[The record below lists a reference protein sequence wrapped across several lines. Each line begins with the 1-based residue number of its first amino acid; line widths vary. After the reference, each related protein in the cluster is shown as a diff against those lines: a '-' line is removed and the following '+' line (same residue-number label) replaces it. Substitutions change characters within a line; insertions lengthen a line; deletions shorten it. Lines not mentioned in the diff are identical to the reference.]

1 MARTS
6 NFTISRRRLA
16 DCVKILHQ
24 KRAAGAARLFFR
36 SQPIKLLI
44 CCVVVQ
50 CCCLLRQRR
59 QEKPPQLCMYRICK
73 VFVFCTPCSFLACFL
88 HFYTCAFHFVRVP
101 LICTCYFVAAP
112 RLNVWR
118 TEVDHYYLYNYCCT
132 FFSASSVTG
141 CFTNNGE
148 DFHANVSVTEK
159 GYVCQAW
166 NSTKPHYH
174 ILSPED
180 HPEIGGGH
188 NFCRNPGGQKRQPWC
203 FTTDESAKF
212 DYCDIPRCGER
223 IS

>member
-1 MARTS
+1 MSDA
-6 NFTISRRRLA
+6 LE
-16 DCVKILHQ
+16 
-24 KRAAGAARLFFR
+24 
-36 SQPIKLLI
+36 LI
-44 CCVVVQ
+44 II
-50 CCCLLRQRR
+50 
-59 QEKPPQLCMYRICK
+59 ICIIIA
-73 VFVFCTPCSFLACFL
+73 VL
-88 HFYTCAFHFVRVP
+88 
-101 LICTCYFVAAP
+101 
-112 RLNVWR
+112 
-118 TEVDHYYLYNYCCT
+118 

-223 IS
+223 ISLARGWNERGIEAEVVSLHRMLVPVEPRGLVICSYNHCKISSFQRFVSPKNELYCFQIFGDSLSFIPVVICNTKCV